1 MSSTGKKVFVVSGVL
16 LTLVGLWFVNGFVYP
31 LRADSPNYSDVER
44 AFAKLQFPSDWVEV
58 KSSQN
63 SGMFGRGCDR
73 FNAAGCFHKSK
84 TFKVP
89 DTIKAEDVK
98 KVLLNAGCP
107 GVIER
112 DITQTGESKTSY
124 NMQCSL
130 GGGISFGLDHLGPKT
145 EVYVSAKTY

>member
-58 KSSQN
+58 NSSQN

-112 DITQTGESKTSY
+112 DIGYGGDSRPSQSL
-124 NMQCSL
+124 QCSK
-130 GGGISFGLDHLGPKT
+130 GGGVNYEASHRGPT
-145 EVYVSAKTY
+145 SEVYVGAKTY

>member
-16 LTLVGLWFVNGFVYP
+16 LTLIGLWFVNGFLYP

-58 KSSQN
+58 SSSQN

-73 FNAAGCFHKSK
+73 FNDAGCFHKSK

-89 DTIKAEDVK
+89 EATTKDQAKAF
-98 KVLLNAGCP
+98 LISAGCP
-107 GVIER
+107 GIV
-112 DITQTGESKTSY
+112 ESEFT
-124 NMQCSL
+124 SL
-130 GGGISFGLDHLGPKT
+130 GEAKPSFNLECAKSGGIRLGST
-145 EVYVSAKTY
+145 IYGSESQVSVTVRTY